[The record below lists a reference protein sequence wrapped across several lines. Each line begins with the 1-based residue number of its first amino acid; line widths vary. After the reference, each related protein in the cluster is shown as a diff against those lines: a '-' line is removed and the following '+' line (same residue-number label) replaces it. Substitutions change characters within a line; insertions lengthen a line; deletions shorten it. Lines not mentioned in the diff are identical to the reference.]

1 MTPTSM
7 LHPIVKLCPFKGW
20 GLDFVGEIHHSS
32 SKRHCLVLVTTNY
45 FTKWMEGVPLKNMTH
60 KEVISFVQE
69 HIVHRFGMPQT
80 LTTDKGASFTS
91 HQFREFVESL
101 KIKLMNWL
109 PYYAQENGH
118 VNSNKKISIR
128 LIKKKI
134 EESPKRWHE
143 VLSKALWTHRTSN
156 HGVTKVTP
164 FKLVYGQEVV
174 LPVEINLQTC
184 SIC

>member
-1 MTPTSM
+1 
-7 LHPIVKLCPFKGW
+7 
-20 GLDFVGEIHHSS
+20 
-32 SKRHCLVLVTTNY
+32 
-45 FTKWMEGVPLKNMTH
+45 
-60 KEVISFVQE
+60 
-69 HIVHRFGMPQT
+69 
-80 LTTDKGASFTS
+80 
-91 HQFREFVESL
+91 
-101 KIKLMNWL
+101 MNWL

-143 VLSKALWTHRTSN
+143 VLLKALWTHRTSN

-184 SIC
+184 RVTKLDALPAVEYAELMMNQIDEILGS